1 MILEIGMK
9 KLTGTINLLKL
20 SSETDK
26 MKNIIIV
33 SIWLS
38 VGISLATGKA
48 SYADSHVNEEVAEK
62 LSMTLPD
69 NMGIVPYGEEGT
81 MLYVIEKPPNQARG
95 IFLSMQ
101 GSGGCLYGNRGPI
114 QDEEALIANGG
125 PSPRHPSIIIR
136 SASNLAGYGLKV
148 ILPNCPDVGGESSDA
163 IYTSAINKIL
173 SKENRDNLPV
183 FVGGM
188 SRGSIRATNIAS
200 LLGSKIRGAIIMSG
214 STDNTHDGTMF
225 DPPIKK
231 ATSSFL
237 LLIHENDQCS
247 SSESLEGLKSFSEEL
262 TGVTAKKIVQL
273 TGGTPSR
280 GSGRGPWCSARSHHG
295 FNGIHDQ
302 VLEVMKP
309 WILKRIN

>member
-1 MILEIGMK
+1 MK
-9 KLTGTINLLKL
+9 KLTTTLCLTVALLFGSAGT
-20 SSETDK
+20 
-26 MKNIIIV
+26 
-33 SIWLS
+33 
-38 VGISLATGKA
+38 
-48 SYADSHVNEEVAEK
+48 SYSDNHVNEEVAEK
-62 LSMTLPD
+62 LSMDLPS
-69 NMGIVPYGEEGT
+69 NMGIVPYGEDGT
-81 MLYVIEKPPNQARG
+81 MLYVVTKSSNPEKG

-148 ILPNCPDVGGESSDA
+148 IHPNCPDVGGESTDA
-163 IYTSAINKIL
+163 IYTSAIDKIL
-173 SKENRDNLPV
+173 SKENPNKLPV

-200 LLGSKIRGAIIMSG
+200 RLASKIRGTIILSG
-214 STDNTHDGTMF
+214 STDETHDGTMF

-231 ATSSFL
+231 AKASFL

-247 SSESLEGLKSFSEEL
+247 SSESLEGLKRFSDEL
-262 TGVTAKKIVQL
+262 TDVKDKKIVQL

-280 GSGRGPWCSARSHHG
+280 GSGRGPWCSPRSHHG

-302 VLEVMKP
+302 VLEVIKP

>member
-1 MILEIGMK
+1 ME
-9 KLTGTINLLKL
+9 KLTTKLCLTVALLLGSAGT
-20 SSETDK
+20 
-26 MKNIIIV
+26 
-33 SIWLS
+33 
-38 VGISLATGKA
+38 G
-48 SYADSHVNEEVAEK
+48 YADNHVNEEVAEK
-62 LSMTLPD
+62 LSMDLPN
-69 NMGIVPYGEEGT
+69 NMGIVPYGEDGT
-81 MLYVIEKPPNQARG
+81 MLYVVTKSSNPEKG

-136 SASNLAGYGLKV
+136 SASILAGYGLKV
-148 ILPNCPDVGGESSDA
+148 ILPNCPDVGGESTDA
-163 IYTSAINKIL
+163 IYTSAIDKIL
-173 SKENRDNLPV
+173 SKENPNKLPV

-200 LLGSKIRGAIIMSG
+200 RLASRIRGTIILSG
-214 STDNTHDGTMF
+214 STDETHDGTMF

-231 ATSSFL
+231 ANSSFL

-247 SSESLEGLKSFSEEL
+247 SSESFEGLKRFSDEL
-262 TGVTAKKIVQL
+262 TDVKDKKIVQL

-280 GSGRGPWCSARSHHG
+280 GSGRGPWCSPRSHHG
-295 FNGIHDQ
+295 FNGIHNQ
-302 VLEVMKP
+302 VLGVMKP

>member
-1 MILEIGMK
+1 MK
-9 KLTGTINLLKL
+9 KFYTTTYITFALLLGCVGTG
-20 SSETDK
+20 
-26 MKNIIIV
+26 
-33 SIWLS
+33 
-38 VGISLATGKA
+38 
-48 SYADSHVNEEVAEK
+48 YADNHVNEEVAEK
-62 LSMTLPD
+62 LSMDLPN
-69 NMGIVPYGEEGT
+69 NMGIVHYDEEGT
-81 MLYVIEKPPNQARG
+81 MLYVVRKPSIPQKA

-114 QDEEALIANGG
+114 RNEEALILNGG
-125 PSPRHPSIIIR
+125 PSPYHPSIMISSIPK
-136 SASNLAGYGLKV
+136 LVEYGMKV

-163 IYTSAINKIL
+163 SYSTAIDKIL
-173 SKENRDNLPV
+173 AKENPDKFPV

-200 LLGSKIRGAIIMSG
+200 RLGSKIRGTIIMSG
-214 STDNTHDGTMF
+214 STDDTHDGTMF

-262 TGVTAKKIVQL
+262 TGVTDKKIVQL
-273 TGGTPSR
+273 TGGIKSR
-280 GSGRGPWCSARSHHG
+280 TSGRHPWCSTRSHHG

-302 VLEVMKP
+302 VLEVIKT